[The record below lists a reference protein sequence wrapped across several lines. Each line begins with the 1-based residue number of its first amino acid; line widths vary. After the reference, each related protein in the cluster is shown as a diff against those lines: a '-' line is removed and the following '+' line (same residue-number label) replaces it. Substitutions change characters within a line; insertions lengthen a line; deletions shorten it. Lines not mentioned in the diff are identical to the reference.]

1 MKVNVSQEEL
11 DALQAASLRGA
22 VEGILGGLAISLP
35 LSYLAHRRF
44 PAYRALPPSLKALG
58 IVLVVGPTYAIQT
71 ERRGLE
77 FDEER
82 YWTGATKRVI
92 ENAKRQEQSQWQKL
106 TPGQK
111 VLQWAKQNQYSVILG
126 SWAVSMAIAGTIVM
140 RDRHQSTSQ
149 KVVQARMWAQG
160 LTIGVLVGAGIL
172 THQQRQE
179 AAEHRGV
186 VDHSWKDVLEAEAK
200 EEEQRRIGQLPANAL

>member
-1 MKVNVSQEEL
+1 MS
-11 DALQAASLRGA
+11 D
-22 VEGILGGLAISLP
+22 
-35 LSYLAHRRF
+35 LSHR
-44 PAYRALPPSLKALG
+44 
-58 IVLVVGPTYAIQT
+58 
-71 ERRGLE
+71 
-77 FDEER
+77 
-82 YWTGATKRVI
+82 TGATRRVI
-92 ENAKRQEQSQWQKL
+92 ESAKRKEESQWQKL

-140 RDRHQSTSQ
+140 RDRYGRLVSSLVCMWSLMKFISYGRHQSTSQ

-186 VDHSWKDVLEAEAK
+186 VDHSWKDVVSRVLSASPLDHAHPN
-200 EEEQRRIGQLPANAL
+200 GVFFAA